1 MLIEVKTKIEFI
13 IDNKSKKKAVTYV
26 LDTEFFANAEYQV
39 TGMLEELKKQSTVKS
54 YDVLALKQSPIK
66 EVITNHDGEHS
77 YIATLE
83 DIFTEDDGTEKK
95 LKYKVLLWADNHQQA
110 LSHITELIKQG
121 YDLAIKGIKEV
132 DYEYLNEN
140 VD

>member
-1 MLIEVKTKIEFI
+1 MLIEVKTKVEFI

-54 YDVLALKQSPIK
+54 YDVLSLKQSPIK

-110 LSHITELIKQG
+110 LAHITELVKQG